1 MKWAWSDKGEISA
14 NKIIVATHFPFL
26 NKNGSYFLKLYQHRS
41 YVLAL
46 EGAQN
51 VDGMYMDEM
60 EKGISFRNYKSYLLL
75 GGGSHR
81 TGEKGG
87 SIMKPQLLM
96 NGIKATINLLTST
109 SKRCPHLGCTLKWNP
124 AEHTWDCPCHGSRFH
139 EDGKIIDNPSTGDE
153 KKQFYG
159 CKLPKYY
166 L

>member
-87 SIMKPQLLM
+87 
-96 NGIKATINLLTST
+96 NFF
-109 SKRCPHLGCTLKWNP
+109 SK
-124 AEHTWDCPCHGSRFH
+124 S
-139 EDGKIIDNPSTGDE
+139 
-153 KKQFYG
+153 
-159 CKLPKYY
+159 KYY
-166 L
+166 ETTTFDEWNKSNDKLINFNFETLSTFGLHIKMEPGRTYMGLPLSWVTLS

>member
-1 MKWAWSDKGEISA
+1 MLTECIWTRWKRE
-14 NKIIVATHFPFL
+14 
-26 NKNGSYFLKLYQHRS
+26 
-41 YVLAL
+41 
-46 EGAQN
+46 
-51 VDGMYMDEM
+51 
-60 EKGISFRNYKSYLLL
+60 YLLEIIKAICYWAVEVI
-75 GGGSHR
+75 GQGKKEETFSPSR
-81 TGEKGG
+81 